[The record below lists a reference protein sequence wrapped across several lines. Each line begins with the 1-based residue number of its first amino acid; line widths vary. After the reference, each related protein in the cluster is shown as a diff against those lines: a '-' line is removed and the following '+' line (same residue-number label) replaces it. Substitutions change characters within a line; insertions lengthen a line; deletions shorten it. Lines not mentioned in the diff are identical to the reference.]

1 MLHFHFPC
9 PIYQAN
15 TLFFK
20 GFIDRAI
27 GYNVFILCQWSPAIT
42 LINDSKRGL
51 CFFPL
56 IALISLFIN
65 KFYHNF
71 PVTFHNFMPLP
82 TFSLL
87 LVFSCKFCEILIFQY
102 ILLFVSYAIY
112 YLLKNPAF
120 YYLPKFSV
128 VHVYLFRYFHT
139 SGNISFNFLFIILRS
154 RSCCHLPYIIGAIT
168 IKNGYIL
175 LLTTV
180 PCCACLLLSIF
191 WYHWYNFVYFVNL
204 HFTFHMLLP
213 LAIVS
218 CHLPYS
224 IGTLTLEMLEFLI
237 LTLPVVHVYR
247 FPYMLITT

>member
-56 IALISLFIN
+56 IALISLFTN
-65 KFYHNF
+65 QFYHNF

-87 LVFSCKFCEILIFQY
+87 LAFSCKFCEILIFQY
-102 ILLFVSYAIY
+102 ILLFGSYAIY
-112 YLLKNPAF
+112 YLLKNPEF
-120 YYLPKFSV
+120 YYLPQFPV

-154 RSCCHLPYIIGAIT
+154 ISCCHLP
-168 IKNGYIL
+168 
-175 LLTTV
+175 
-180 PCCACLLLSIF
+180 
-191 WYHWYNFVYFVNL
+191 
-204 HFTFHMLLP
+204 
-213 LAIVS
+213 
-218 CHLPYS
+218 
-224 IGTLTLEMLEFLI
+224 
-237 LTLPVVHVYR
+237 
-247 FPYMLITT
+247 